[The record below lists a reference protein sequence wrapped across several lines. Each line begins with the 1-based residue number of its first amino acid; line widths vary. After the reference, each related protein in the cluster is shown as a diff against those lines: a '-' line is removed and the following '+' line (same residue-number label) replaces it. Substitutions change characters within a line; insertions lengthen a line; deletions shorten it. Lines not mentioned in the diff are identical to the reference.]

1 MIEYSE
7 IIVILWMLPVVMN
20 IVLPLI
26 LLTVY
31 IIINKVLLLF
41 ETSGEATD
49 QDSIIT
55 AHVTGQLQ
63 PSSP

>member
-7 IIVILWMLPVVMN
+7 IIVILWMLPVVMH

-31 IIINKVLLLF
+31 IIINKLQLLF
-41 ETSGEATD
+41 EKSRVTD
-49 QDSIIT
+49 EDSIIT
-55 AHVTGQLQ
+55 SHVTGKLQ
-63 PSSP
+63 SSTP

>member
-7 IIVILWMLPVVMN
+7 IVVILWMLPVAMH

-31 IIINKVLLLF
+31 IIINKLQILF
-41 ETSGEATD
+41 RNSGVTD
-49 QDSIIT
+49 QESIIT
-55 AHVTGQLQ
+55 SYVTGKLQ
-63 PSSP
+63 SGTP